1 MFRIARHGTPNGRER
16 STMKSRLLG
25 RGVMALSLT
34 IGSMM
39 LPGAAFA
46 ASPGVIHVRSEFTHE
61 ETNTNICGDWGVFR
75 FSGTDTFT
83 VVDFSDGV
91 FQFEFLGRG
100 TYTLTFLDEPQETW
114 NSRWVE
120 SFTFH
125 ATPGGTIVLTSAF
138 NSFEGPIRIHETM
151 TLVVGPDGSVRVDNA
166 TFVVDECPS
175 A

>member
-1 MFRIARHGTPNGRER
+1 MFRIVRQGTAGRR
-16 STMKSRLLG
+16 GMSPIKNRLLA
-25 RGVMALSLT
+25 RAVMVLSLT
-34 IGSMM
+34 IGSTL

-46 ASPGVIHVRSEFTHE
+46 ASPEVRHERSEFTHVA
-61 ETNTNICGDWGVFR
+61 TDTNICGDLGVFR

-83 VVDFSDGV
+83 FVDFGDGV
-91 FQFEFLGRG
+91 FHFNLIERG

-114 NSRWVE
+114 DSRFTE
-120 SFTFH
+120 SIRFN
-125 ATPGGTIVLTSAF
+125 ATPGGTVVVASAF
-138 NSFEGPIRIHETM
+138 NSFEGPIRIHEMT